1 VVRPR
6 VSAIPPDGLFPDHA
20 AFATQATDLF
30 RQALWAPVLTTIV
43 RATQPLRWIQH
54 GSVRSYVLY
63 IVATLVVLLTWG
75 LEP

>member
-1 VVRPR
+1 
-6 VSAIPPDGLFPDHA
+6 
-20 AFATQATDLF
+20 
-30 RQALWAPVLTTIV
+30 VLTTIV